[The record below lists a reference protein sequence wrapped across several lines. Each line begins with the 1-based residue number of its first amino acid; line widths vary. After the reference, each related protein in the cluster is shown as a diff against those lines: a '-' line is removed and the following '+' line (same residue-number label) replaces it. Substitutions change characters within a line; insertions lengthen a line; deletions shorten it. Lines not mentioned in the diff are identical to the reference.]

1 MEATKRASREFG
13 HFRRHFRSNDPS
25 SGDPSGED
33 DSPPRFKGHVQ
44 ITHMHNNDYQ
54 VRVDFDIV
62 LYVKSNSG
70 FSHFI
75 KIILGR

>member
-54 VRVDFDIV
+54 VSVVFDC
-62 LYVKSNSG
+62 
-70 FSHFI
+70 FI
-75 KIILGR
+75 CKIKV